1 MEWYTKGV
9 FFLQKWYVKGKEW
22 DLEAGLP
29 RIKLYWGP
37 PGGVNL
43 LNYCMTVC
51 DSGHRKVFVFHINQ
65 VNLWALKYLNFL
77 SVQTNHS
84 FYTGVRIKRNGGVP
98 PHLINNFFCWRAF
111 SEGWWCSQFMV
122 FIIWTVPIICF
133 KNSTVFTIKV
143 SNNLKFPGWRI
154 KAEIESIS
162 HDTNSNN

>member
-22 DLEAGLP
+22 DLQAGLP

-65 VNLWALKYLNFL
+65 VNLWAPKYLNFL

-84 FYTGVRIKRNGGVP
+84 FYTGVRIRRNGGVP
-98 PHLINNFFCWRAF
+98 PHLINNFFAGGPSVRDGGVHSLWF
-111 SEGWWCSQFMV
+111 LSSEQYQSFVLKIQQFLRLRSLITLS
-122 FIIWTVPIICF
+122 FQDGEQR
-133 KNSTVFTIKV
+133 
-143 SNNLKFPGWRI
+143 LK
-154 KAEIESIS
+154 
-162 HDTNSNN
+162 